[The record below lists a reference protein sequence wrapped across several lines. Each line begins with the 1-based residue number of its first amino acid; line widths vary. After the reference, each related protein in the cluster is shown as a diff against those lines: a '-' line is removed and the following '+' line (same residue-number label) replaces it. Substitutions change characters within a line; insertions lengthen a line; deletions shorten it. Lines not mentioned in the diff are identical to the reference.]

1 MKSQNSLIVI
11 AGPTAVGKTD
21 VSVQMAKKLGCDI
34 ISADSRQFYKELSI
48 GTAKPTK
55 DEMSGVTHH
64 FIDFMSVQ
72 DEFSAGKFELAVM
85 DLLPKIFYKT
95 NRVIMTGG
103 SGLYIQ
109 AVCEGMNDIPD
120 VDPTF
125 RKDLYKELDQ
135 HGLETLVEELKVKDP
150 DYYHAVDINNPQRVI
165 RALEIC
171 RGSGRPYSSFRQ
183 DQKNRRD
190 FQIVKIGLDRKRED
204 LFRRIDERIE
214 KMIERGL
221 FDEARRNYPFRHLN
235 ALKTVGY
242 KEIFEYIDGKYDYNE
257 AVRLLKRNS
266 RRYAK
271 RQLTWF
277 KKDPEFEWLHPE
289 DLKSILT
296 IIRQRIYI

>member
-1 MKSQNSLIVI
+1 LKSQNSLIVI
-11 AGPTAVGKTD
+11 AGPTAVGKTG

-48 GTAKPTK
+48 GTAKPTE

-72 DEFSAGKFELAVM
+72 EEFSAGKFELAVM

-190 FQIVKIGLDRKRED
+190 FQIVKIGLDRERED

-277 KKDPEFEWLHPE
+277 RKDPEFEWLHPE